1 MIYRKL
7 PHGGEDIG
15 ILGLGA
21 NGFAMNGDPGETLYT
36 YETAI
41 DSGIN
46 LFDLAGGNEEPF
58 APLAGR

>member
-21 NGFAMNGDPGETLYT
+21 NGLAMNGDPGETLYT

-58 APLAGR
+58 AP